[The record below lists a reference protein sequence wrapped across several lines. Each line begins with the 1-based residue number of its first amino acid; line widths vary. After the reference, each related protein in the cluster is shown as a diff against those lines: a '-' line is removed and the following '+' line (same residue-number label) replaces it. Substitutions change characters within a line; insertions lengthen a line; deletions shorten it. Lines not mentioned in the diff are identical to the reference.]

1 MVYLHTFENVL
12 RFLDAFSVK
21 GQSKMGFAI
30 EGLGFLV
37 FKSATA
43 ENIYVFVNQ
52 INILKLSITLAIGL
66 SKSNVL
72 SYEICFKF
80 LYFAILNVAFCLTF
94 VNRSIFI
101 MSQLSGRR
109 EVGLTCLYLRHS

>member
-1 MVYLHTFENVL
+1 MHF
-12 RFLDAFSVK
+12 RPKVK
-21 GQSKMGFAI
+21 DQSKMGFAI
-30 EGLGFLV
+30 EVLGFLV

-52 INILKLSITLAIGL
+52 INILKLSIILAIGL
-66 SKSNVL
+66 SKSNFL

-80 LYFAILNVAFCLTF
+80 LYFAILNVTFCLTF

-109 EVGLTCLYLRHS
+109 